1 MSRNEAQTRL
11 ELVDPCLIDQRG
23 WPRANIRVEVTAAAV
38 DIVHGRGHRRPSGRA
53 DYVLCVPL
61 EPAAEPIPMAIIET
75 KRENLPPEHGLQQ
88 GKGYR
93 IGKLH
98 DVPFVYSTN
107 GHMFVEHDLVT
118 GITSVARPLSE
129 FPTPDELRIRHMA
142 RCGLP
147 AKTTEIQP
155 LLTPYEQGRDYLR
168 YYQDASIRASLTR
181 IIVQRARHQP
191 PRVLLAIATGGGKTR
206 IAAVLL
212 HKLFK
217 AGWLG
222 RALFVCDRTE
232 LRDNG
237 LGDFQNLFGN
247 DAAEVDTKN
256 PQKNARVLI
265 ATYQTLDHKKR
276 SPGHQAD
283 DDDATDPDSPPIDT
297 SFFLKHYPP
306 GYFDVIV
313 IDECHRSAWGDWH
326 TILEKN
332 KQAIQIGL
340 TATPR
345 QLELGLPEV
354 ADAETRKTVEEE
366 RRRLADNYR
375 YFGEPVYEYTYL
387 QGVEDGYLAP
397 VDIEQWD
404 LFHDRQEQPERVRG
418 VYRDD
423 LDGKELT
430 NALTGALVAK
440 DDVSPRTE
448 GSAIDQ
454 RLIMPDRVEKMSAHL
469 FERLLVTGDGD
480 PLQKTIIFCASDHHA
495 DLIANELN
503 NLYARWCA
511 ANGRK
516 RAATYAFK
524 CMSSVNGQALI
535 PIFRGRQSTHFVAT
549 TKDLLSTGVNV
560 PCVRNI
566 VFFRYLQS
574 PILFHQM
581 VGRGT
586 RIDAATGKL
595 MFRIFDYTGATA
607 LFGTEFKTPPPPA
620 PRPEPP
626 SPPPPDPPAPTRAKG
641 FQIAI
646 QSAGHFNLLSVDGKV
661 TRVTQEQYRQRL
673 IEELTQL
680 VPTLND
686 FRQRWLVAGERQ
698 EMLKQLRDKGLV
710 PETVCAAELQTYDEF
725 DVLAALAYGIQPL
738 TRQQRAA
745 RFGDGA
751 PAWLVQLPQPS
762 AKVIRAIVRQF
773 EQSGTPALEAQ
784 DLWRTP
790 EMRELKG
797 LEALRQGGQPADLLR
812 KTKET
817 LFAA

>member
-23 WPRANIRVEVTAAAV
+23 WPRADIRVEVTAAAV
-38 DIVHGRGHRRPSGRA
+38 DIVNGKGHRRPSGRA
-53 DYVLCVPL
+53 DYVLFAPL
-61 EPAAEPIPMAIIET
+61 QPGAEPIPMAIIET

-98 DVPFVYSTN
+98 NVPFVYSTN
-107 GHMFVEHDLVT
+107 GHMFVEHDLDTV
-118 GITSVARPLSE
+118 ITSEARPMSQ
-129 FPTPDELRIRHMA
+129 FPTPDELRVRVMG
-142 RCGLP
+142 RRGLP
-147 AKTTEIQP
+147 AVTKEIQP
-155 LLTPYEQGRDYLR
+155 LLTPYDQGREYLR

-181 IIVQRARHQP
+181 IIVQRANQQP

-217 AGWLG
+217 ANWLG

-237 LGDFQNLFGN
+237 LGDFQNIFGN
-247 DAAEVDTKN
+247 DAAEVDTRN

-265 ATYQTLDHKKR
+265 ATYQTLDK
-276 SPGHQAD
+276 SQGG
-283 DDDATDPDSPPIDT
+283 DDAT
-297 SFFLKHYPP
+297 FFLKHYPP

-326 TILEKN
+326 VILEQN

-345 QLELGLPEV
+345 QLEFHLPET
-354 ADAETRKTVEEE
+354 ADEATRKTVEEE

-375 YFGEPVYEYTYL
+375 YFGDPVYEYSYL

-404 LFHDRQEQPERVRG
+404 LYHDWQQQPERVRG
-418 VYRDD
+418 VLRDD
-423 LDGKELT
+423 LEGKQLT
-430 NALTGALVAK
+430 NAITGAVVAT
-440 DDVSPRTE
+440 DDVAPRTE
-448 GSAIDQ
+448 GAAIEQ
-454 RLIMPDRVEKMSAHL
+454 RLIMPDRVTAMSAHL
-469 FERLLVTGDGD
+469 FERLLATGDGD
-480 PLQKTIIFCASDHHA
+480 PLQKTIVFCASDHHA
-495 DLIANELN
+495 DLVTNELN
-503 NLYARWCA
+503 NIYARWCA
-511 ANGRK
+511 ANGKK

-549 TKDLLSTGVNV
+549 TKELLSTGVNV

-586 RIDAATGKL
+586 RIDAGTGKL

-607 LFGTEFKTPPPPA
+607 LFGTEFKTPPPPS

-626 SPPPPDPPAPTRAKG
+626 PEPPPDPQAPTKAKG
-641 FQIAI
+641 FQIAV
-646 QSAGHFNLLSVDGKV
+646 QSVGNFNLLSVDGKV
-661 TRVTQEQYRQRL
+661 TRVTREQYRQRL
-673 IEELTQL
+673 IDELTQL
-680 VPTLND
+680 VPTLRD
-686 FRQRWLVAGERQ
+686 FRQRWLVPGERQ

-710 PETVCAAELQTYDEF
+710 PETIRTTELQNYDEF

-745 RFGDGA
+745 RFGDTG
-751 PAWLVQLPQPS
+751 PDWLIRLPQPS

-773 EQSGTPALEAQ
+773 EQSGTGALEAP

-790 EMRELKG
+790 EMQELRG
-797 LEALRQGGQPADLLR
+797 LDALRQGGPPADLLR

>member
-38 DIVHGRGHRRPSGRA
+38 DIVNSKGHRRPSGRA

-61 EPAAEPIPMAIIET
+61 QDGAEPIPMAIIET

-98 DVPFVYSTN
+98 DVSFVYSTN
-107 GHMFVEHDLVT
+107 GHMFVEHDLAT
-118 GITSVARPLSE
+118 GITSEPRPLSE

-142 RCGLP
+142 RRGLP
-147 AKTTEIQP
+147 AKTVEIQP

-181 IIVQRARHQP
+181 IIVQRTRHQP
-191 PRVLLAIATGGGKTR
+191 PRVLIAIATGGGKTR

-247 DAAEVDTKN
+247 DAAEVDTRN
-256 PQKNARVLI
+256 PQRNARVLI
-265 ATYQTLDHKKR
+265 ATYQTLDK
-276 SPGHQAD
+276 SQGG
-283 DDDATDPDSPPIDT
+283 DDAT
-297 SFFLKHYPP
+297 FFLKHYPP
-306 GYFDVIV
+306 GYFNVIV

-326 TILEKN
+326 VILEQN

-345 QLELGLPEV
+345 QLELGLPET
-354 ADAETRKTVEEE
+354 ADEATRKTVEEE

-375 YFGEPVYEYTYL
+375 YFGEPVYEYSYL

-404 LFHDRQEQPERVRG
+404 LYHDWQQQPERLRG
-418 VYRDD
+418 VHREDME
-423 LDGKELT
+423 GKDLT
-430 NALTGALVAK
+430 NALTGSKVTKDQVAAL
-440 DDVSPRTE
+440 TE
-448 GSAIDQ
+448 GPSIDQ
-454 RLIMPDRVEKMSAHL
+454 RLIMPDRVRAMCAHL
-469 FERLLVTGDGD
+469 FDRLLITGDGD
-480 PLQKTIIFCASDHHA
+480 PLQKSIIFCAGDGHA

-503 NLYARWCA
+503 NRYATWCEVMH
-511 ANGRK
+511 K
-516 RAATYAFK
+516 RRVQTYAFK

-607 LFGTEFKTPPPPA
+607 LFGTGFKTPPPPP

-626 SPPPPDPPAPTRAKG
+626 PEPPPDPPAPTRAKG

-680 VPTLND
+680 VPTLSD
-686 FRQRWLVAGERQ
+686 FRQRWLVPGERQ

-745 RFGDGA
+745 RFGDSA
-751 PAWLVQLPQPS
+751 PAWLIQLPQPS

-790 EMRELKG
+790 DMQELRG
-797 LEALRQGGQPADLLR
+797 LEALRQGGEPAELLR
-812 KTKET
+812 MTKET

>member
-1 MSRNEAQTRL
+1 MPRNEAQTRL

-23 WPRANIRVEVTAAAV
+23 WPRANIRVEYTAAAV
-38 DIVHGRGHRRPSGRA
+38 DIVHGQGHRRPSGRA
-53 DYVLCVPL
+53 DYVLFAPL
-61 EPAAEPIPMAIIET
+61 QDGAEPIPMAIIET

-107 GHMFVEHDLVT
+107 GHLFVEHDLDT
-118 GITSVARPLSE
+118 GITSEPRPMSQ
-129 FPTPDELRIRHMA
+129 FPTPDELCTRLMA
-142 RCGLP
+142 KRGLP
-147 AKTTEIQP
+147 AVKMQLEP
-155 LLTPYEQGRDYLR
+155 LLTPYEQGREYLR

-181 IIVQRARHQP
+181 IIVQRNRKLP

-237 LGDFQNLFGN
+237 LADFQNLFGN
-247 DAAEVDTKN
+247 AAAEVDTRN

-265 ATYQTLDHKKR
+265 ATYQTLDK
-276 SPGHQAD
+276 SQGGEE
-283 DDDATDPDSPPIDT
+283 DAT
-297 SFFLKHYPP
+297 FFLKHYPP

-326 TILEKN
+326 VILEKN
-332 KQAIQIGL
+332 NRGIQIGL

-345 QLELGLPEV
+345 QLEFRLPENV
-354 ADAETRKTVEEE
+354 DEATKKTVEEE

-404 LFHDRQEQPERVRG
+404 LYHDWQKLPERVRG
-418 VYRDD
+418 VHRDD
-423 LDGKELT
+423 MEGKDLT
-430 NALTGALVAK
+430 NAYTGTPVAK
-440 DDVSPRTE
+440 EQVAALTE
-448 GSAIDQ
+448 GPSIEQ
-454 RLIMPDRVEKMSAHL
+454 RLIMPDRVRAACAHL
-469 FERLLVTGDGD
+469 FDRLLITGDGD
-480 PLQKTIIFCASDHHA
+480 PLQKTIIFCASDYHA
-495 DLIANELN
+495 DAVANELN
-503 NLYARWCA
+503 SRYATWCQIMHKT
-511 ANGRK
+511 RVQ
-516 RAATYAFK
+516 TYAFK
-524 CMSSVNGQALI
+524 CMSSVNGQTLI
-535 PIFRGRQSTHFVAT
+535 PIFRGRQSTHFIAT

-586 RIDAATGKL
+586 RIDAGTGKL
-595 MFRIFDYTGATA
+595 MFRIFDYTGATV
-607 LFGTEFKTPPPPA
+607 LFGTEFKTPPPPP

-626 SPPPPDPPAPTRAKG
+626 SGPPPDPPAPTKAKG
-641 FQIAI
+641 FQI
-646 QSAGHFNLLSVDGKV
+646 QVKSAGQFNLLSVDGKV

-673 IEELTQL
+673 TEELTQL

-686 FRQRWLVAGERQ
+686 FRQRWLVPVPRSHSQSRRHRSGR
-698 EMLKQLRDKGLV
+698 LR
-710 PETVCAAELQTYDEF
+710 
-725 DVLAALAYGIQPL
+725 
-738 TRQQRAA
+738 
-745 RFGDGA
+745 
-751 PAWLVQLPQPS
+751 S
-762 AKVIRAIVRQF
+762 
-773 EQSGTPALEAQ
+773 
-784 DLWRTP
+784 
-790 EMRELKG
+790 
-797 LEALRQGGQPADLLR
+797 
-812 KTKET
+812 
-817 LFAA
+817 